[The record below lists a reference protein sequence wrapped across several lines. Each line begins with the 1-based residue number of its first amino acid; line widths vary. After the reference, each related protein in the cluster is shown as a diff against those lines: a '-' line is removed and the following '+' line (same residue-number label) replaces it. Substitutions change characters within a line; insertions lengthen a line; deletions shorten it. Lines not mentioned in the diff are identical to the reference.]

1 MQKKNQDIKIRYWI
15 IAGYCIPI
23 LLSIVSAIVVYAN
36 TRIVREQKLELQLT
50 TEISQIIGELAF
62 DSQNLSRATRGY
74 MLDSSNV
81 SLNTFETSRNQIP
94 QHIQELETLIA
105 DPQQITT
112 LAQIRESVNQ
122 LESINSRLVNL
133 VTQGQAERAIEVWR
147 QDSGRD
153 QAAQL
158 ASLLAQ
164 FREREQE
171 ILSNAQNSQEDALNT
186 LVASLWISLGLSVAI
201 AAGLGSW
208 IIVNIAQRLNQTSS
222 TLTTSSSQIA
232 STIEEQE
239 RTASQQAAS
248 VNQTTATMDELGASS
263 RQSAEQAEA
272 ASRAAQRVRELAEGG
287 NQAVEET
294 LDSMINL
301 KNKVGAIADQIV
313 RLSEQ
318 TNQIGSISRLVSD
331 LANQTNMLALN
342 AAVEAVR
349 AGEHGKGFAVVAAEI
364 RKLADQSKQ
373 SAQKINVLVADVQN
387 AINST
392 VMVTDEG
399 TKTVEAGMQVT
410 QKTAQAFAGV
420 TEAISNVVV
429 NNQQISLNI
438 QQQATAI
445 QQVVQAMNNI
455 NQGAK
460 ETATGISQ
468 TRLGTQKMNEAT
480 LFLKEM
486 VWGRCCWILQEW
498 LKLKETI

>member
-1 MQKKNQDIKIRYWI
+1 MQKKNQEIKIRYWI
-15 IAGYCIPI
+15 ITGYCIPI
-23 LLSIVSAIVVYAN
+23 VLSIVSSLVVFAN
-36 TRIVREQKLELQLT
+36 TQIVREQKRELQST
-50 TEISQIIGELAF
+50 TTISQVIGELAF
-62 DSQNLSRATRGY
+62 EAQNLSRATRGY
-74 MLDSSNV
+74 MLDRSAV
-81 SLNTFETSRNQIP
+81 SLNTYEISRDRIP
-94 QHIQELETLIA
+94 EYVQELEGLVT
-105 DPQQITT
+105 DPQQAAN
-112 LAQIRESVNQ
+112 LNNIRQSIGQ
-122 LESINSRLVNL
+122 LENINARLVNL
-133 VTQGQAERAIEVWR
+133 VTQGQAQTAIEVWK

-153 QAAQL
+153 QAEEL
-158 ASLLAQ
+158 AALLEQ
-164 FREREQE
+164 FRNREQE
-171 ILSNAQNSQEDALNT
+171 ILANAQTAQETALNT
-186 LVASLWISLGLSVAI
+186 LVTSLWISLGLSVAI
-201 AAGLGSW
+201 AVALGSW
-208 IIVNIAQRLNQTSS
+208 IIMNIAQRLNQTSS
-222 TLTTSSSQIA
+222 TLASSSSQIA

-248 VNQTTATMDELGASS
+248 VNETTATMDELGASS

-272 ASRAAQRVRELAEGG
+272 ASKAAQRVRELAEGG

-294 LDSMINL
+294 LEGMINL
-301 KNKVGAIADQIV
+301 KNKVGAIAEQIL

-364 RKLADQSKQ
+364 RKLADQSRQ
-373 SAQKINVLVADVQN
+373 SAQKINILVADVQN

-399 TKTVEAGMQVT
+399 TKTVESGMQIT

-468 TRLGTQKMNEAT
+468 TRLGTQKLNEAT

-486 VWGRCCWILQEW
+486 V
-498 LKLKETI
+498 

>member
-1 MQKKNQDIKIRYWI
+1 DIKIRYWI
-15 IAGYCIPI
+15 VAGYCVPI
-23 LLSIVSAIVVYAN
+23 LLSIVSAIIVYIN
-36 TRIVREQKLELQLT
+36 VQIVREQKQKLQNT
-50 TEISQIIGELAF
+50 TEISQIIAELAF
-62 DSQNLSRATRGY
+62 DAQNLSRSTRGY
-74 MLDSSNV
+74 MLDRSNI
-81 SLNTFETSRNQIP
+81 SLNVFESSRNQIP
-94 QHIQELETLIA
+94 LHLQELEGLITDA
-105 DPQQITT
+105 QQVTN
-112 LAQIRESVNQ
+112 LARIRESVTQ
-122 LESINSRLVNL
+122 LETINARLIDLVN
-133 VTQGQAERAIEVWR
+133 QGQTPRAIEVWK
-147 QDSGRD
+147 QDSGR
-153 QAAQL
+153 AQSEAL
-158 ASLLAQ
+158 AGLLQQ
-164 FREREQE
+164 FRNREQE
-171 ILSNAQNSQEDALNT
+171 ILSNTQQSQEQALNT
-186 LVASLWISLGLSVAI
+186 LVLCLWISLILSVAI
-201 AAGLGSW
+201 AATLGSW
-208 IIVNIAQRLNQTSS
+208 IIINIAQRLNQTAT
-222 TLTTSSSQIA
+222 TLATSSSQIA
-232 STIEEQE
+232 TTIEEQE

-287 NQAVEET
+287 NLAVAET
-294 LDSMINL
+294 LDNMANL
-301 KNKVGAIADQIV
+301 KNKVGAIAEQIL

-364 RKLADQSKQ
+364 RKLADQSQQ

-410 QKTAQAFAGV
+410 QKTSQAFAGV
-420 TEAISNVVV
+420 TEAIANVVV

-445 QQVVQAMNNI
+445 QQVVQAMNNL

-468 TRLGTQKMNEAT
+468 TRLGTQKLNEAT
-480 LFLKEM
+480 LFLKEI
-486 VWGRCCWILQEW
+486 V
-498 LKLKETI
+498 

>member
-1 MQKKNQDIKIRYWI
+1 MKNPTPIKLRYWI
-15 IAGYCIPI
+15 IAGYCVPVV
-23 LLSIVSAIVVYAN
+23 LSILSAITVYAN
-36 TRIVREQKLELQLT
+36 VQVAREKQQELQVSSNIR
-50 TEISQIIGELAF
+50 EVIGELAF
-62 DSQNLSRATRGY
+62 DAQNMSRATRGY
-74 MLDSSNV
+74 LLDRGSV
-81 SLNTFETSRNQIP
+81 SLNTFEFSRSRIP
-94 QHIQELETLIA
+94 EHLQELEAVIQ
-105 DPQQITT
+105 DPQQIATFSE
-112 LAQIRESVNQ
+112 IRTAINQ
-122 LESINSRLVNL
+122 LEETNARLVDL
-133 VTQGQAERAIEVWR
+133 VNRGQVQIAIDQWK
-147 QDSGRD
+147 QDNGRE
-153 QAAQL
+153 QSEQL
-158 ASLLAQ
+158 AALLEQ
-164 FREREQE
+164 FRNREQE
-171 ILSNAQNSQEDALNT
+171 ILTNAETAQKNALDAL
-186 LVASLWISLGLSVAI
+186 VSSIWISTSLSVAI
-201 AAGLGSW
+201 AIGLGSW
-208 IIVNIAQRLNQTSS
+208 IILSIAQRMNQTAS
-222 TLTTSSSQIA
+222 TLATSSSQIA

-248 VNQTTATMDELGASS
+248 VNETTATMDELGASS

-272 ASRAAQRVRELAEGG
+272 ASKAAQRVRELAEGG

-294 LDSMINL
+294 LIGMSNL
-301 KNKVGAIADQIV
+301 KDKVGAIAEQIL

-373 SAQKINVLVADVQN
+373 SAQKINGLVADIQN

-399 TKTVEAGMQVT
+399 TKTVETGMQVT

-420 TEAISNVVV
+420 TEAITNVVV

-445 QQVVQAMNNI
+445 QQVVQAMNTI

-468 TRLGTQKMNEAT
+468 TRTGTQKLNEAT

-486 VWGRCCWILQEW
+486 V
-498 LKLKETI
+498 